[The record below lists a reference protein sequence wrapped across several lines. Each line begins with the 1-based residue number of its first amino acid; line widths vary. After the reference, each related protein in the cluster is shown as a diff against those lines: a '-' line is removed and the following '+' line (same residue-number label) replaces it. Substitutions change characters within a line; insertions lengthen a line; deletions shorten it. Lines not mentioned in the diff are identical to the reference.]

1 MHHMKAMI
9 RAFSL
14 MCYLLRLEPGNMVN
28 YFLKQISLQ
37 LRVSIIDLL
46 CKIDDFRIF
55 IKAPRLLIRLLLV
68 SVFAALYEY
77 TFYFSQLKVYAPK
90 SRFKVTAIC
99 EIQGGQP
106 CAT

>member
-55 IKAPRLLIRLLLV
+55 IKALRLLSV

-90 SRFKVTAIC
+90 SSFKVIAIC